1 MFNTALGL
9 LQLVRQMAATWDPAQ
24 RLLYTSLKIRV
35 SFIGSKSVQI
45 LGHTAHIFRNGH
57 VVVIENNNKIPFQTG
72 SIVQRLISHA
82 ASQRTISDYGYH
94 MLVTVL
100 QISGCHQTDPCRDR
114 SRAVSR
120 IKTVTVTFLSL
131 GETTHTAIFPKLV
144 KS

>member
-1 MFNTALGL
+1 MEEIKFDVIERVCEKQNFREL
-9 LQLVRQMAATWDPAQ
+9 LL
-24 RLLYTSLKIRV
+24 
-35 SFIGSKSVQI
+35 
-45 LGHTAHIFRNGH
+45 HIIKNSSGNRIKKMLED
-57 VVVIENNNKIPFQTG
+57 IENNNKIPFQTG